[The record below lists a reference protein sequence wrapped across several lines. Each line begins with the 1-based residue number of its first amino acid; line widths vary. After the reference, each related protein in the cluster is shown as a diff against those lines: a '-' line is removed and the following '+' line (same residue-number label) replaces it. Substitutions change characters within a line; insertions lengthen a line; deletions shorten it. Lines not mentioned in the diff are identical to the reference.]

1 MWNKQHY
8 IVSVDVL
15 LEKLRQRC
23 LGQKTP
29 LTALLPKAVRQ
40 RSTKEQAS
48 FLSAELLFALMQVS
62 PYRSMDAAMQRRVR
76 QWLEALIRYL
86 LEETNPC
93 DQTFAQ
99 LIRLKDCDRSVR
111 NLLFEKQLNTTHEV
125 RTGEPPLPLEKL
137 GIAIWHLLGA
147 QKQQDIPREFY
158 GHLCAVAGHRGIPDL

>member
-1 MWNKQHY
+1 MPGERYY
-8 IVSVDVL
+8 IEKVDKL
-15 LEKLRQRC
+15 LELLHQRC
-23 LGQKTP
+23 LGQDTYFCSV
-29 LTALLPKAVRQ
+29 LPKDIRQ
-40 RSTKEQAS
+40 RDVKTQAGYLAAQIFFSLMSVSCRYHDAKEQA
-48 FLSAELLFALMQVS
+48 
-62 PYRSMDAAMQRRVR
+62 RIR